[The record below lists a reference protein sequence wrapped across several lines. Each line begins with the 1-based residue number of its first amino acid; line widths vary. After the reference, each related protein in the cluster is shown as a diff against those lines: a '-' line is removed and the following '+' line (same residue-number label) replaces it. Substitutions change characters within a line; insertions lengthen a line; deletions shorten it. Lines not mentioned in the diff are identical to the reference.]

1 MSSLLRGL
9 GAVVLAV
16 LAVVLAACATQQGS
30 VVLLPDKDGKNT
42 AVVVSQGANQTP
54 LAAPYAAAHLTSGG
68 PKAYQSS
75 AEEVQTY
82 FAAALAA
89 QPLAPAQFTLYF
101 VEGKD
106 EFTEESKKI
115 IDSVF
120 SEIARRPVPDVLVI
134 GHTDK
139 VGTDAINDPLSRQ
152 RAEVVRNAL
161 LARGIA
167 ADKVMAIGRGKR
179 EPVVAT
185 AEGVAEAR
193 NRRVE
198 IQVR

>member
-89 QPLAPAQFTLYF
+89 RPQAPAQFTLYF

-106 EFTEESKKI
+106 
-115 IDSVF
+115 
-120 SEIARRPVPDVLVI
+120 
-134 GHTDK
+134 
-139 VGTDAINDPLSRQ
+139 
-152 RAEVVRNAL
+152 
-161 LARGIA
+161 
-167 ADKVMAIGRGKR
+167 
-179 EPVVAT
+179 
-185 AEGVAEAR
+185 
-193 NRRVE
+193 
-198 IQVR
+198 